1 MPVSCS
7 AITLSEFDMTPR
19 ETMDLIFWRHAD
31 AQDGSP
37 DLGRPLTAKGRAQ
50 AQKVAAWLNRS
61 VPQETRIL
69 VSPALRAIQ
78 TADALERK
86 YEIVPDIAPG
96 EDATHILNAAGWPDA
111 KGTVLV
117 VGHQPSL
124 GEAISLLLF
133 GEARGMSIKKG
144 GVVWLTN
151 RVRGD
156 LPQTVLK
163 AAMTPE
169 LL

>member
-1 MPVSCS
+1 
-7 AITLSEFDMTPR
+7 
-19 ETMDLIFWRHAD
+19 MDLILWRHAD
-31 AQDGSP
+31 AQDGGP
-37 DLGRPLTAKGRAQ
+37 DPDRSLTAKGRAQ
-50 AQKVAAWLNRS
+50 AKKVAAWLNRCL
-61 VPQETRIL
+61 PQEVRIL
-69 VSPALRAIQ
+69 VSPALRARQ

-86 YEIVPDIAPG
+86 YEVVPDLAPG

-111 KGTVLV
+111 KGAVLV

-124 GEAISLLLF
+124 GDVASLLLF
-133 GEARGMSIKKG
+133 GQAQGMSIKKG

-156 LPQTVLK
+156 LPQTLLK
-163 AAMTPE
+163 AAMPPE